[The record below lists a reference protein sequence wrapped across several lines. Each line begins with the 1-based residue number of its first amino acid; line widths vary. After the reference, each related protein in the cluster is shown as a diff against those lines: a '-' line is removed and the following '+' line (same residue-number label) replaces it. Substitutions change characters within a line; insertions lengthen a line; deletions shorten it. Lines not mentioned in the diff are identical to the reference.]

1 MTSPDVLL
9 AFDGV
14 TKRYPSGDG
23 LRGLDL
29 EVRAGQV
36 HAIVGMNG
44 AGKSTLMRIALGM
57 TARDRGEVAVLGC
70 SIDQVD
76 AARWRRIGHAVDGV
90 ESYPELTVA
99 ENLTLA
105 ARMHGLVRTEAVR
118 ATDRGL
124 AALDLRP
131 LRGRRARDL
140 SAGNR
145 LRARIAAALVHEP
158 DLILLDEPTASLDPA
173 GVLLMRDL
181 LTERARSGVGVLVS
195 SHHLDEVA
203 RVADVITVVSRG
215 RAIGRLDPSGADL
228 ERAFFSLV
236 HADTVAPCQDADD
249 GTPAPCAPGAGPP
262 VTPGPAPGD
271 PGSSQE
277 RDS

>member
-1 MTSPDVLL
+1 MNSRNVLL

-14 TKRYPSGDG
+14 AKRYPSGDG
-23 LRGLDL
+23 LRGMDL

-57 TARDRGEVAVLGC
+57 TARDSGEMTVLGL
-70 SIDQVD
+70 SIDRID
-76 AARWRRIGHAVDGV
+76 TARWRRTGQAVDGV

-118 ATDRGL
+118 ATDRSL
-124 AALDLRP
+124 ADLDLSP

-145 LRARIAAALVHEP
+145 LRARIAAALVHDP
-158 DLILLDEPTASLDPA
+158 DLIVLDEPTASLDPA
-173 GVLLMRDL
+173 GVLLVRGL
-181 LTERARSGVGVLVS
+181 LTERAGRGAGVLVS

-215 RAIGRLDPSGADL
+215 RAIGRLDPRGADL
-228 ERAFFSLV
+228 ERAFFHLV
-236 HADTVAPCQDADD
+236 HADTATCQGGDD
-249 GTPAPCAPGAGPP
+249 GTAARFAPGADPP
-262 VTPGPAPGD
+262 VVPDAAPVD
-271 PGSSQE
+271 PGSSRGRE
-277 RDS
+277 S

>member
-1 MTSPDVLL
+1 MNSRDVLL

-14 TKRYPSGDG
+14 AKRYPSGDG
-23 LRGLDL
+23 LRGMDL

-57 TARDRGEVAVLGC
+57 TARDSGEVTVLGL
-70 SIDQVD
+70 SIDKID
-76 AARWRRIGHAVDGV
+76 TARWRRTGQAVDGV

-105 ARMHGLVRTEAVR
+105 ARMHGLVRTEAAR
-118 ATDRGL
+118 ATDRSL
-124 AALDLRP
+124 ADLDLSP

-145 LRARIAAALVHEP
+145 LRARIAAALVHDP
-158 DLILLDEPTASLDPA
+158 DLIVLDEPTASLDPA
-173 GVLLMRDL
+173 GVLLVRGL
-181 LTERARSGVGVLVS
+181 LTERAGRGAGVLVS

-215 RAIGRLDPSGADL
+215 RAIGRLDPRGADL
-228 ERAFFSLV
+228 ERAFFHLV
-236 HADTVAPCQDADD
+236 HADTATCQGGDG
-249 GTPAPCAPGAGPP
+249 GTPAPFAPGADPP
-262 VTPGPAPGD
+262 VIPGAAPVD
-271 PGSSQE
+271 PGSSRE
-277 RDS
+277 RES